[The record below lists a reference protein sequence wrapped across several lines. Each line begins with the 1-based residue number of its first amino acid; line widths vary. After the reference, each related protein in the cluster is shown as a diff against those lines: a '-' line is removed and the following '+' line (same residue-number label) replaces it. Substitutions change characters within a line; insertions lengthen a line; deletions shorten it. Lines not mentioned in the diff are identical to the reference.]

1 LLAAL
6 IAVAF
11 FAASSSPGSPAAA
24 SPGISTPAPSPT
36 SYKPLPIPTP
46 GATPWS
52 PLSLAGVSLADTA
65 DEVRARLGAPFIT
78 NEKPE
83 VLVWTYP
90 MDLNHVALNVFLR
103 HARVVGLTVSLS
115 GGAKHSLLVDPFGL
129 HLGEGIDTLLS
140 IRGQPTKMVENR
152 NVFAAGPGFEWEYQ
166 FDHGIAAS
174 IALNAVVGLPGP
186 LPSSIPGPPGHDG
199 TSLDKAI
206 KFKGVTSALAQL
218 TEYVYLAQPCDGKGT
233 WTPTDHSVMSNP
245 TSGMYIDVQSLV
257 CSTTQRAAKLYFDRS
272 RLPPR

>member
-1 LLAAL
+1 MA
-6 IAVAF
+6 
-11 FAASSSPGSPAAA
+11 PK
-24 SPGISTPAPSPT
+24 PSPT

-52 PLSLAGVSLADTA
+52 PLSLGGVSLADTSDA
-65 DEVRARLGAPFIT
+65 VRARLGDPFLT
-78 NEKPE
+78 NQKPE

-90 MDLNHVALNVFLR
+90 MDVNHVALNVFLR
-103 HARVVGLTVSLS
+103 HGRVVGVTASLS
-115 GGAKHSLLVDPFGL
+115 GAAKQSLFVDPFGL

-174 IALNAVVGLPGP
+174 IALNSIVGLSGP
-186 LPSSIPGPPGHDG
+186 LPNPQPGPPGHDG
-199 TSLDKAI
+199 SSLDKAI

-233 WTPTDHSVMSNP
+233 WTPTDHSLIANP
-245 TSGMYIDVQSLV
+245 ASGTYIDVQNLV

-272 RLPPR
+272 RA